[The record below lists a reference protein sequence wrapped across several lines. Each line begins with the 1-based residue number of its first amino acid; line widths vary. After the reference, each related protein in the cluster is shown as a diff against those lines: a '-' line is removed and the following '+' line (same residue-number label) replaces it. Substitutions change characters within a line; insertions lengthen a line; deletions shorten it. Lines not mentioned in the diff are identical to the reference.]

1 MEAERR
7 TKPAGDNCDEV
18 ARDHEARLQ
27 HISPPQ
33 LDSMSQEVGP
43 AKLVS
48 ADRVTIFSVLPGDQ
62 PAGGAA
68 VPQGRGRR
76 EALPH
81 TGVPAQTV
89 RQEDPLQ
96 HERFR
101 EGGTESYR

>member
-1 MEAERR
+1 MRR
-7 TKPAGDNCDEV
+7 GCSRSRHLNWTHCRKKWV
-18 ARDHEARLQ
+18 RL
-27 HISPPQ
+27 SWPQ
-33 LDSMSQEVGP
+33 QTGSLSS
-43 AKLVS
+43 LC
-48 ADRVTIFSVLPGDQ
+48 PGDQ

-101 EGGTESYR
+101 EGGTEGY